1 MAHPAKMLKELKENK
16 PNASIDHWIFG
27 IFHTSRS
34 DKVDGFKGLLAASEE
49 SLIFKS
55 GGTGEDSYV
64 MEVPLIEVAEAEAEL
79 TGTVNMII
87 HLIDG
92 GHMEMSY
99 ISRGNPQEF
108 LQFLKSQRE
117 NPAEG
122 LLSIDHSPKSFK

>member
-27 IFHTSRS
+27 VFHTSRS

-49 SLIFKS
+49 ALIFKS

-64 MEVPLIEVAEAEAEL
+64 MEIPLNEVQEIEAEL

-87 HLIDG
+87 RLVDG

-108 LQFLKSQRE
+108 LNFLKMYGE
-117 NPAEG
+117 NSKNEF
-122 LLSIDHSPKSFK
+122 SSVENSKK

>member
-16 PNASIDHWIFG
+16 PNASIDHWIYG
-27 IFHTSRS
+27 VFHTSRS

-55 GGTGEDSYV
+55 GGTGADSYV
-64 MEVPLIEVAEAEAEL
+64 MEVPVDEVEEIEAEL

-87 HLIDG
+87 HLVDG

-99 ISRGNPQEF
+99 ISRGNPREF
-108 LQFLKSQRE
+108 LNFLKTRGE
-117 NPAEG
+117 
-122 LLSIDHSPKSFK
+122 SPKDKFPPIGNARK